1 MNSGPRHVAQIRHDD
16 AARSPPPG
24 SSPAVASNDDAQ
36 RNVPQDDDEWF
47 IVGLVLS
54 YYRRHP
60 HRARARL
67 LDLLGE
73 VLTPAPV
80 TEPALPKPAGQLD
93 DGRDLWSKT
102 QAAVKPLKPK
112 R

>member
-1 MNSGPRHVAQIRHDD
+1 VIDD
-16 AARSPPPG
+16 DR
-24 SSPAVASNDDAQ
+24 Q
-36 RNVPQDDDEWF
+36 RNVPQDDDERF

-60 HRARARL
+60 QRARARL

-73 VLTPAPV
+73 VLTPNPATTAKPSATRPAAP
-80 TEPALPKPAGQLD
+80 AD
-93 DGRDLWSKT
+93 DGRDLWNMT